1 MRAGHLL
8 LIFLFLIAVGSQ
20 MYVSLWEHRDA
31 PQSVRLALLAGSLA
45 VLLLA
50 LLVGPQ
56 MARRGR
62 RGGPILV
69 PV

>member
-1 MRAGHLL
+1 VRTGHLL
-8 LIFLFLIAVGSQ
+8 VVLLILAAVGSQ
-20 MYVSLWEHRDA
+20 VYVSLWEHRDA
-31 PQSVRLALLAGSLA
+31 PEGVRLALLTGGLA

-50 LLVGPQ
+50 LLLGPG

-62 RGGPILV
+62 RGPILV